1 MSPSS
6 SNFSTERG
14 MNGKVA
20 LITGG
25 TQGIGKETARGL
37 ARLGATVVIVARD
50 QRRGEAAIS
59 DIKASSNNPAVELLM
74 ADLSSQADVRNLAKA
89 FASRHE
95 HLHVLVNNAGNHF
108 PRRAVSVDGIEMS
121 LALNHLASFL
131 LTRLL
136 LETIRL
142 SAPAR
147 IINVVSASMAR
158 SLDLDDLE
166 GAREYRPWQAYGQ
179 AKLANVLFT
188 YALARRLAGTGVTV
202 NCLHPGL
209 VATNVAREA
218 APLWLPRPITEIVL
232 YLLLLARVLLTPK
245 QGAQT
250 SLHLATSPA
259 VESLTG
265 RYFARSKEKRSI
277 PVSYDVSLQERI
289 WAVSEQLTGL
299 AQEGRHEA
307 SNFRCHGRHRPS
319 TC

>member
-1 MSPSS
+1 MH
-6 SNFSTERG
+6 
-14 MNGKVA
+14 GKVA

-37 ARLGATVVIVARD
+37 ARLGATVVLVARD

-59 DIKASSNNPAVELLM
+59 DIKASSNNPAVEMLM
-74 ADLSSQADVRNLAKA
+74 ADLSSQADVRNLAKV

-108 PRRAVSVDGIEMS
+108 PRRRVSVDGIEMS

-136 LETIRL
+136 LDPMRV
-142 SAPAR
+142 SAPTR

-158 SLDLDDLE
+158 SIDLDDLE
-166 GAREYRPWQAYGQ
+166 GARKYRPWQAYGQ

-188 YALARRLAGTGVTV
+188 YTLARRLAGTGVTV
-202 NCLHPGL
+202 NCLHPGM
-209 VATNVAREA
+209 VATNIAREA
-218 APLWLPRPITEIVL
+218 APLWLPRPMTEIL
-232 YLLLLARVLLTPK
+232 IHLLLLSQVLLTPE

-250 SLHLATSPA
+250 SLYLATSPA
-259 VESLTG
+259 VEGVTG
-265 RYFARSKEKRSI
+265 KYFARGKEKRSV
-277 PVSYDVSLQERI
+277 PVSYDVPLQERV

-299 AQEGRHEA
+299 ATRGQ
-307 SNFRCHGRHRPS
+307 
-319 TC
+319 T